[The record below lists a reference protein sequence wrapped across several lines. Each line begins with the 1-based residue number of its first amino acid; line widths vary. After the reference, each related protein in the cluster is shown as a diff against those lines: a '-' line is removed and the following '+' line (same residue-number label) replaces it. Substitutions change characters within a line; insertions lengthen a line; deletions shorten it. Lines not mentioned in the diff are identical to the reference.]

1 MRIPVCLL
9 ALLWAP
15 LALGAYKCVD
25 EKGATHFG
33 DAPPEACAKVKT
45 YEIGKSGAVV
55 RTLEPAATAAEQHA
69 GRAEREQKR
78 DTDRAATEAKRRDRA
93 LLDSYTSD
101 REIDAARDRN
111 VEMLKG
117 RLAATVLRMKPI
129 EQREK
134 DLERAIES
142 YKARKPGM
150 AGEVPSQLR
159 TDLEKA
165 ANEKSSLAAT
175 IGRYETDLEQT
186 RRQFE
191 ADRKRWI
198 ELHGSR

>member
-1 MRIPVCLL
+1 MRILVCLL
-9 ALLWAP
+9 SLLCAP

-45 YEIGKSGAVV
+45 YEISKSGAVV
-55 RTLEPAATAAEQHA
+55 RTLEPAATAAEQQA

-78 DTDRAATEAKRRDRA
+78 DTERAASEMKRKDRA
-93 LLDSYTSD
+93 LLDSYSSE

-117 RLAATVLRMKPI
+117 RLTAAVLRMRPI

-134 DLERAIES
+134 ELERAIES

-150 AGEVPSQLR
+150 AGEVPAQLR
-159 TDLEKA
+159 ADRERVA
-165 ANEKSSLAAT
+165 SEKSSLAAT
-175 IGRYETDLEQT
+175 IGKYESDLEQT
-186 RRQFE
+186 RAQFE

-198 ELHGSR
+198 ELRATR

>member
-1 MRIPVCLL
+1 MRILVCLL
-9 ALLWAP
+9 ALLWTP
-15 LALGAYKCVD
+15 LVLGAYKCVD
-25 EKGATHFG
+25 EKGLTHFG
-33 DAPPEACAKVKT
+33 DAPPEACIRVKT
-45 YEIGKSGAVV
+45 YELNKSGAIV
-55 RTLEPAATAAEQHA
+55 RTIEPAGSAAEQKA

-117 RLAATVLRMKPI
+117 RLASAVLRMKPM

-134 DLERAIES
+134 ELERAVES

-150 AGEVPSQLR
+150 AGEVPPQLR
-159 TDLEKA
+159 ADLERV

-186 RRQFE
+186 RTQFE